1 MNAQRVSEI
10 QALLE
15 GVPLPASRSMLVDY
29 AAGEDREAAQLLRD
43 RLPDEEFDRIDK
55 VGELLLG
62 GIRPP
67 YPSTPLPVPES
78 GKPPGGDDY
87 LRPFPRPGAVR
98 TSAPKTHPQSK
109 VLQEQTKTQKKQ
121 KAKQDS

>member
-1 MNAQRVSEI
+1 MNAQRVNEI

-15 GVPLPASRSMLVDY
+15 GVPLPASRRMLVQY
-29 AAGEDREAAQLLRD
+29 AAAEDQEVAHLLQQ

-62 GIRPP
+62 TVSPP
-67 YPSTPLPVPES
+67 YPRTPLPIPES
-78 GKPPGGDDY
+78 GRPPGGDDY
-87 LRPFPRPGAVR
+87 LKPFPTPGAVR
-98 TSAPKTHPQSK
+98 ESAPKAHPQSK
-109 VLQEQTKTQKKQ
+109 VLEQQSKTQKKQ